1 MEGDLRFVLCL
12 RRRCFFMEG
21 DLRFFMEVSFLSDC
35 GGECRDGRCRGG
47 GCRYGGKRREEE
59 EVVVDAVMVDAMVV
73 DMDTEVE
80 NMRRR
85 KWWFSF
91 V

>member
-12 RRRCFFMEG
+12 CRRCFFMEG
-21 DLRFFMEVSFLSDC
+21 DLRFFMEVSCRLWWWM
-35 GGECRDGRCRGG
+35 RDGRCRGG
-47 GCRYGGKRREEE
+47 GCESEVEGVKRRRWLWIF
-59 EVVVDAVMVDAMVV
+59 VMVDAMVV
-73 DMDTEVE
+73 DLDIEVE
-80 NMRRR
+80 DMRRR

>member
-12 RRRCFFMEG
+12 CRRCFFMEG
-21 DLRFFMEVSFLSDC
+21 DLLSFLSDC
-35 GGECRDGRCRGG
+35 GGGCRDGRCRGG
-47 GCRYGGKRREEE
+47 RCRYGSRRREEE

-73 DMDTEVE
+73 DLDTEVE
-80 NMRRR
+80 DMRRR